1 MRKAI
6 IVLLACGLTTA
17 AQAQEHGT
25 VLDRAAGLV
34 TQCVAEQVAV
44 ELGKGTAPDQFATV
58 LREKCR
64 SQEQRFRTMLTAGL
78 KKERA
83 LRPTLLRSIDD
94 LLDALRQRSV
104 ADYAELFKQRPSIAP
119 TRSALNAI

>member
-1 MRKAI
+1 MRIAI
-6 IVLLACGLTTA
+6 IVIVAFGLAGA
-17 AQAQEHGT
+17 AQAQDAGN
-25 VLDRAAGLV
+25 VLDRAAQLV
-34 TQCVAEQVAV
+34 NQCVAEQTLA
-44 ELGKGTAPDQFATV
+44 ELGKGTAPDRFATV

-83 LRPTLLRSIDD
+83 LRPMLLRSIND
-94 LLDALRQRSV
+94 LLDALRQQSV
-104 ADYAELFKQRPSIAP
+104 AEYAELFKQRPGIAP

>member
-1 MRKAI
+1 MRKTI
-6 IVLLACGLTTA
+6 VVLLACGLTTA
-17 AQAQEHGT
+17 AQAQQQGS

-34 TQCVAEQVAV
+34 TQCVAEQAAV

-83 LRPTLLRSIDD
+83 LRPTLLRSIDE
-94 LLDALRQRSV
+94 LLNMVREQSV
-104 ADYAELFKQRPSIAP
+104 ADYTELLKQRRQLEP
-119 TRSALNAI
+119 TRSASNGI

>member
-1 MRKAI
+1 MRIAI
-6 IVLLACGLTTA
+6 IGIMALGLASVA
-17 AQAQEHGT
+17 HAQDAGS
-25 VLDRAAGLV
+25 VLDRAAQLV
-34 TQCVAEQVAV
+34 NQCVAEQTLA
-44 ELGKGTAPDQFATV
+44 ELGKGTAPDRFATV

-83 LRPTLLRSIDD
+83 LRPTLLRSIND
-94 LLDALRQRSV
+94 LLDTLRQQSV
-104 ADYAELFKQRPSIAP
+104 ADYAELFKQRPSVAP